1 MNEQIWYVYQ
11 NQQQLGPF
19 TGLQVKQMIDNKMMA
34 QDAYLFKVGWK
45 DWRPIEETYD
55 ELGLPPPAGA
65 AAAGNLSERR
75 DAAPRA
81 AVNGRVVVHNNG
93 QLVIGAGVNIS
104 STGIF
109 VETKDQIFTVGE
121 KLKLSVRAEGFAKP
135 FNAVA
140 QVVRFNSDPRFPI
153 GYGLRF
159 EELDEGVARDI
170 QRTVDVQNEA
180 QRKARGGGGP
190 NNKAAN

>member
-11 NQQQLGPF
+11 NGQQLGPF
-19 TGLQVKQMIDNKMMA
+19 AGPQIKQMVDSKMIP

-45 DWRPIEETYD
+45 DWRPIEETME
-55 ELGLPPPAGA
+55 ELGVEGAMPAPSS
-65 AAAGNLSERR
+65 SERR

-81 AVNGRVVVHNNG
+81 SISGRVVVHNNG

-109 VETKDQIFTVGE
+109 VETRDQMFTVGE
-121 KLKLSVRAEGFAKP
+121 KIKLSVRADAFSRP
-135 FNAVA
+135 FNVLA
-140 QVVRFNSDPRFPI
+140 QVVRYNSDPRFPV

-159 EELDEGVARDI
+159 EDLEETLAREI
-170 QRTVDVQNEA
+170 QSAVDH
-180 QRKARGGGGP
+180 
-190 NNKAAN
+190 NNKPAGPGHKAAR

>member
-19 TGLQVKQMIDNKMMA
+19 TGLQVKQMIDHKMMA

-45 DWRPIEETYD
+45 DWRPIEETYE
-55 ELGLPPPAGA
+55 ELGMPAPAGA
-65 AAAGNLSERR
+65 PAANLSERR

-109 VETKDQIFTVGE
+109 VETNDQIFTVGE

-159 EELDEGVARDI
+159 EDLDEGVARDI

-180 QRKARGGGGP
+180 QRKARAGSH
-190 NNKAAN
+190 KAAN